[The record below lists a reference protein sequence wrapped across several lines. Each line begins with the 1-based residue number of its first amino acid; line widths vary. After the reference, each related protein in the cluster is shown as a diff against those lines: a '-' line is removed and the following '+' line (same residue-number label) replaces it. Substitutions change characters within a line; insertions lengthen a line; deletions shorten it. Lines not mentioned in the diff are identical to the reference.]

1 MHTAAPCV
9 EQQSAMQAR
18 HVCIYPYSKYTY
30 MHVNMRIMLCACNI
44 LPTPIL
50 VLEMLHQLQ
59 YHQAY
64 YLTNTC
70 LTLVVSWNA
79 GVQSYNWSWCHM
91 GFSWSNE
98 TNSCTHTHSETIT
111 STKLYTVITLFVR
124 ILHSGCSQV
133 ILLLVADVMPTN
145 RPHLTIRTR
154 QVPDGTT
161 HECKANVL
169 KIHNVFH

>member
-1 MHTAAPCV
+1 MQYTANSNP
-9 EQQSAMQAR
+9 SARNAASTAVLSSLSSHQHMPFIST
-18 HVCIYPYSKYTY
+18 CI
-30 MHVNMRIMLCACNI
+30 MHVA
-44 LPTPIL
+44 
-50 VLEMLHQLQ
+50 
-59 YHQAY
+59 
-64 YLTNTC
+64 
-70 LTLVVSWNA
+70 LVVSWNA

-91 GFSWSNE
+91 RFSWSNE
-98 TNSCTHTHSETIT
+98 TNSCTHTHSGTIT
-111 STKLYTVITLFVR
+111 PTKLYTVITLFVR